1 MALETA
7 FSSGIAGT
15 SPLETSQA
23 GLPSVVGYIEA
34 ELYNSDVY
42 CQVVA
47 VLQAML
53 GEAAA
58 QAQILVQAVASEA
71 IQVASKHFAKHSE
84 PVANADAVQQPTL
97 PAVSDPATSVAFEA
111 ANPQPVEPAR
121 NTKKATQAEL
131 AASWAQQ
138 REVRLRELGAQL
150 RQARLAQ
157 SVSVEE
163 LRDFTQ
169 VPLHAI
175 HALENGREAQLPE
188 DVYVRGFIRRI
199 GNALGLE
206 GDRLAASL
214 PAPDAAKSVVP
225 SWYRPETP
233 SGLSLSPVHL
243 YVGYAALMAGAV
255 GGLHWLS
262 AQTSPKPDLSPVQT
276 IPSPTSDAKSKLSAA
291 PATMPGWQLGK
302 AGAIAPLDIAPP
314 EDVHL

>member
-1 MALETA
+1 MALKTA
-7 FSSGIAGT
+7 SSSGIVGT
-15 SPLETSQA
+15 STLETSQA
-23 GLPSVVGYIEA
+23 GLPSVVSYIEA
-34 ELYNSDVY
+34 ELYSSDVY

-58 QAQILVQAVASEA
+58 QAQILIKAVASEA
-71 IQVASKHFAKHSE
+71 IELASKHFAQQSE
-84 PVANADAVQQPTL
+84 SAASADAVQKSAA
-97 PAVSDPATSVAFEA
+97 PAVCDPPASVAREA
-111 ANPQPVEPAR
+111 ANPQPVEPSR
-121 NTKKATQAEL
+121 KSKKPAQAEL

-138 REVRLRELGAQL
+138 RETRLRELGAQL

-157 SVSVEE
+157 SVSLEE

-175 HALENGREAQLPE
+175 QALENGRTASLPE

-214 PAPDAAKSVVP
+214 PAPDPAKSVVP

-233 SGLSLSPVHL
+233 AGLSLSPVHL

-255 GGLHWLS
+255 GGVHWLS
-262 AQTSPKPDLSPVQT
+262 AQSSPKPELSPVQT
-276 IPSPTSDAKSKLSAA
+276 IPSPTSDVKSKVSAA
-291 PATMPGWQLGK
+291 PKT
-302 AGAIAPLDIAPP
+302 GAIAPLEIAPP
-314 EDVHL
+314 EEVHF